1 MYSCIYYNLYVASST
16 TAQGKS
22 CNSAAALF
30 FESFLNNNV
39 PFGSMNEL
47 VTFIHNVIKEERF
60 YRDED
65 ILDNNISFEECFYKL
80 MASTGW
86 GWIPSEDEMEIVW
99 NMITQLGQED
109 INRLFYKNNLFCFID
124 NSRVKNAI
132 LNFLC
137 KLQKPYMDPNEIPE
151 EAKDELEIVY
161 DMIREYTYYGYQ
173 IIDRLDKMYYLIR
186 TNSIIQDTDSAIIS
200 LDGWYRC
207 VLQFCD
213 GVPMTIKTQVSDLDK
228 LLEGDPNFA
237 RPCENKITDYD
248 FINDEIIEVDRLTDP
263 MIIIPQDNLKFSIIN
278 LLSHIIGRLVN
289 DYMERYCKNSN
300 SDSNGTCMITMK
312 NEFLFERVLITEA
325 KKHYA
330 SKVKLQEGNIITEDG
345 VSDLDVKGMEA
356 FVKSSMSQE
365 TRDRLKKI
373 LYEDILKCEEID
385 QIKVIKDIAIIEKEI
400 YESIQNGDKKFFKP
414 VKVKSQS
421 AYEDPMRIQG
431 IKASYVYNAL
441 HEEGTEALDL
451 TVRNSI
457 DVVKVEMTP
466 RNIDLIKDDFPDVYA
481 KAQELFK
488 IKGFAIGVDAV
499 AIPINEPV
507 PDWVK
512 PFIRYAEIINDNV
525 SKFPLES
532 IGVYRGNANNNSTN
546 IISF

>member
-1 MYSCIYYNLYVASST
+1 
-16 TAQGKS
+16 
-22 CNSAAALF
+22 
-30 FESFLNNNV
+30 
-39 PFGSMNEL
+39 
-47 VTFIHNVIKEERF
+47 
-60 YRDED
+60 
-65 ILDNNISFEECFYKL
+65 
-80 MASTGW
+80 
-86 GWIPSEDEMEIVW
+86 
-99 NMITQLGQED
+99 
-109 INRLFYKNNLFCFID
+109 
-124 NSRVKNAI
+124 
-132 LNFLC
+132 
-137 KLQKPYMDPNEIPE
+137 
-151 EAKDELEIVY
+151 
-161 DMIREYTYYGYQ
+161 
-173 IIDRLDKMYYLIR
+173 
-186 TNSIIQDTDSAIIS
+186 
-200 LDGWYRC
+200 
-207 VLQFCD
+207 
-213 GVPMTIKTQVSDLDK
+213 
-228 LLEGDPNFA
+228 
-237 RPCENKITDYD
+237 
-248 FINDEIIEVDRLTDP
+248 
-263 MIIIPQDNLKFSIIN
+263 
-278 LLSHIIGRLVN
+278 
-289 DYMERYCKNSN
+289 
-300 SDSNGTCMITMK
+300 
-312 NEFLFERVLITEA
+312 
-325 KKHYA
+325 
-330 SKVKLQEGNIITEDG
+330 
-345 VSDLDVKGMEA
+345 MEA

-400 YESIQNGDKKFFKP
+400 YESIQYGDKKFFKP

-421 AYEDPMRIQG
+421 AYEEPMRIQG
-431 IKASYVYNAL
+431 IIASYVYNAL

>member
-1 MYSCIYYNLYVASST
+1 
-16 TAQGKS
+16 
-22 CNSAAALF
+22 
-30 FESFLNNNV
+30 
-39 PFGSMNEL
+39 
-47 VTFIHNVIKEERF
+47 
-60 YRDED
+60 
-65 ILDNNISFEECFYKL
+65 
-80 MASTGW
+80 
-86 GWIPSEDEMEIVW
+86 
-99 NMITQLGQED
+99 
-109 INRLFYKNNLFCFID
+109 
-124 NSRVKNAI
+124 
-132 LNFLC
+132 
-137 KLQKPYMDPNEIPE
+137 
-151 EAKDELEIVY
+151 
-161 DMIREYTYYGYQ
+161 
-173 IIDRLDKMYYLIR
+173 
-186 TNSIIQDTDSAIIS
+186 
-200 LDGWYRC
+200 
-207 VLQFCD
+207 
-213 GVPMTIKTQVSDLDK
+213 
-228 LLEGDPNFA
+228 
-237 RPCENKITDYD
+237 
-248 FINDEIIEVDRLTDP
+248 
-263 MIIIPQDNLKFSIIN
+263 
-278 LLSHIIGRLVN
+278 
-289 DYMERYCKNSN
+289 
-300 SDSNGTCMITMK
+300 
-312 NEFLFERVLITEA
+312 
-325 KKHYA
+325 
-330 SKVKLQEGNIITEDG
+330 
-345 VSDLDVKGMEA
+345 MEA

-451 TVRNSI
+451 TIRNSV

-488 IKGFAIGVDAV
+488 IKGFTIGVDAV